1 MFVRISKPAN
11 LLLPGFRH
19 YRATPL
25 IGQLQYRTT
34 AGSTKWG
41 RMRLLRGPAHPFKD
55 LDTAKGFLRGSHS
68 WGEAGFEPGTSAL
81 RRPDATIA
89 LPGHP
94 LRNPLLHV
102 LAVKIKIKVVIQGL
116 SPKKVGLFRFG
127 CTGMYLPNSTVHPA
141 HYHEMLLLLP

>member
-1 MFVRISKPAN
+1 MFVRIRKPAN
-11 LLLPGFRH
+11 LLLLGFRH

-25 IGQLQYRTT
+25 LGQLQYRTT
-34 AGSTKWG
+34 AGSTKCG

-94 LRNPLLHV
+94 LVLYKPLKRTSLFSRIFTGGPEWRTHCQTAYILTTTPPIHTYHTWDKP
-102 LAVKIKIKVVIQGL
+102 LA
-116 SPKKVGLFRFG
+116 
-127 CTGMYLPNSTVHPA
+127 
-141 HYHEMLLLLP
+141 